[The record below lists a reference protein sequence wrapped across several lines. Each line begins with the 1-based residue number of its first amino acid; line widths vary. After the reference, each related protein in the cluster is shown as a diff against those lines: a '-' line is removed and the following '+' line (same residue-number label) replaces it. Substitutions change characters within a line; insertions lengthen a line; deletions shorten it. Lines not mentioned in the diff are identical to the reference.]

1 MLISTDFFKMK
12 EGVERLIERFECHHT
27 LTEDEKNELRKGATI
42 ESFLKGDMVLRE
54 GEISKAFYFVLSGC
68 VRLYY
73 VTEGEDKTA
82 FFYTKE
88 DFVTAFESYK
98 YQKPT
103 NQNFE
108 CLEDT
113 KLVCIP
119 RVVAK
124 DILTRFPKFEFLARF
139 MIEEELIMYH
149 DMVSSFVA
157 LSPEQRY
164 LKLLEKSIELFQ
176 IIPQRQIAT
185 YLGIKP
191 ESLSRI
197 KKRIAEKERS

>member
-1 MLISTDFFKMK
+1 MILQ
-12 EGVERLIERFECHHT
+12 EGDV
-27 LTEDEKNELRKGATI
+27 
-42 ESFLKGDMVLRE
+42 
-54 GEISKAFYFVLSGC
+54 SKAFYFMLSGC
-68 VRLYY
+68 VRLFYSA
-73 VTEGEDKTA
+73 EGEDRTA

-98 YQKPT
+98 YETPT

-113 KLVCIP
+113 EVVCIT

-124 DILTRFPKFEFLARF
+124 DILTKFPKFEFLARG
-139 MIEEELIMYH
+139 MIEEELILYH
-149 DMVSSFVA
+149 DMVSSFVM

-164 LKLLEKSIELFQ
+164 QKLLEKNTDLFQ
-176 IIPQRQIAT
+176 RIPQRQIAT